1 MNSQFRYDADALH
14 ILGRALSQES
24 DPDRQRLG
32 KHLRKAADALS
43 EIAKHDAGR
52 ATAEE
57 EHDRIERVF
66 SSAQFEEAF
75 CD

>member
-1 MNSQFRYDADALH
+1 MQNYRYSAEELH
-14 ILGRALSQES
+14 VLGRALSQET

-43 EIAKHDAGR
+43 EIAEHDAGHS
-52 ATAEE
+52 TAEE
-57 EHDRIERVF
+57 ERDRIERVF

-75 CD
+75 G